1 MAILHHDGL
10 THFIDNFKEK
20 VDSTAYTPD
29 EMIPKSESYSIDETP
44 TDMSGVTN
52 INNLL
57 RASVNSIK
65 DAEVLPKN
73 EISLKLND
81 GSAVE
86 LIKTSIAYGG
96 GYWVAISTDR
106 YILESID
113 GINWSKAVETPID
126 RINYCFAFYNTGN
139 EFAIFTTRTEYYI
152 YDAPGAI
159 NGPYS
164 VPSDIDIS
172 DIDSSDTDISD
183 IDIRSIPIRKMVRV
197 PNGDSYDILMV
208 KSSGIV
214 YRYNTLYDEWST
226 QDISSQLSANET
238 ITNVAYDEVSRSIY
252 FGISSPTNPRIIS
265 TRDLVS
271 LFGFDIYYRVFTR
284 SSYNVNPYI
293 AFGKNFVFIFAK
305 EDSSDTYKP
314 RKVLYCKPTRSS
326 DFSIVED
333 ATSQYSLIGGL
344 PLYINNIWYRQV
356 NASEGSATWYQYYL
370 KDSAGSYKCVQH
382 TMWSKHELDYV
393 VYHGGLMYFGSG
405 LSGPVS
411 CRRVALIDF
420 DDIRGTL

>member
-20 VDSTAYTPD
+20 ADSTTYTPD

-52 INNLL
+52 IDNLL

-81 GSAVE
+81 GSDVQ
-86 LIKTSIAYGG
+86 LILASIAYGN
-96 GYWVAISTDR
+96 GYWVALSPDG

-113 GINWSKAVETPID
+113 GINWSKADETPIS
-126 RINYCFAFYNTGN
+126 ISLSSSFAFYNAYY
-139 EFAIFTTRTEYYI
+139 EFAIFNTRTEYYI
-152 YDAPGAI
+152 YDAPGTI

-172 DIDSSDTDISD
+172 G
-183 IDIRSIPIRKMVRV
+183 IPSRRMVRV
-197 PNGDSYDILMV
+197 PNEDLYDILMV
-208 KSSGIV
+208 KSNGIV
-214 YRYNTLYDEWST
+214 YRYNTAYDEWST
-226 QDISSQLSANET
+226 QDISSELSANET

-271 LFGFDIYYRVFTR
+271 LFGFDIYYRVFTS
-284 SSYNVNPYI
+284 SSYNVNPSI
-293 AFGKNFVFIFAK
+293 AFGKNFIFIYAI
-305 EDSSDTYKP
+305 EDSSGTYKP
-314 RKVLYCKPTRSS
+314 RRVLYCKPTRSS
-326 DFSIVED
+326 NFSIVED
-333 ATSQYSLIGGL
+333 VTSQYGLIGIL
-344 PLYINNIWYRQV
+344 PVYINNIWYTSV
-356 NASEGSATWYQYYL
+356 NDSEGSTSWSQYYL
-370 KDSAGSYKCVQH
+370 KDSAGSYKLTQH
-382 TMWSKHELDYV
+382 YMWSGTYAKIY
-393 VYHGGLMYFGSG
+393 YSAYQGGLLYFGSD
-405 LSGPVS
+405 SKSKS
-411 CRRVALIDF
+411 CRRVALIEY
-420 DDIRGTL
+420 DDIHGSL